1 MQIHQTIQKHQEPS
15 CLIITGS
22 ESSPNS
28 SKLTFDSVL
37 TETLDEVFSS
47 LECKQNI
54 YRQLDANYGISRQAI
69 SKNTKAFT
77 DALED
82 LLGEASLIL
91 EVKIMSLLHSKVP
104 KCKYYLGKKELY
116 LSGYLE
122 NVKKV
127 LSYKIS
133 ANLPGIATQI

>member
-1 MQIHQTIQKHQEPS
+1 MQINQTTQKHQEPS
-15 CLIITGS
+15 CLVIVGT

-47 LECKQNI
+47 LGCKQSI

-69 SKNTKAFT
+69 SENTKAFT

-91 EVKIMSLLHSKVP
+91 EIKITSFLHSKVP
-104 KCKYYLGKKELY
+104 KCKYYLGKEELCF
-116 LSGYLE
+116 SGYLE
-122 NVKKV
+122 NMKKF
-127 LSYKIS
+127 LFLKKF
-133 ANLPGIATQI
+133 

>member
-1 MQIHQTIQKHQEPS
+1 MQINQTIQKHQEPT
-15 CLIITGS
+15 CLITIGT

-54 YRQLDANYGISRQAI
+54 YRQLDAKFGISRQAI
-69 SKNTKAFT
+69 SENTKAFT
-77 DALED
+77 DALEN

-91 EVKIMSLLHSKVP
+91 EIKIMTLLHNKVP
-104 KCKYYLGKKELY
+104 KCKYCPDKEELCF
-116 LSGYLE
+116 SGYLE
-122 NVKKV
+122 NMKKF
-127 LSYKIS
+127 LFLKNYS
-133 ANLPGIATQI
+133 ASL